1 MGKKG
6 SCSKTALSSRLLST
20 DVYNVSPS
28 FEAVAI
34 GLAMFIGNATSGY
47 FYSYSSVL
55 AVFQCTIYIQYI
67 FMHNNNTF
75 VQRLPLL
82 HFTVLHVSHCFDE
95 VVQIEKKNTM
105 ETGEITEPP
114 SMTKSEVSNN
124 SLVLFSHALTFF
136 FFLLSYVALLNRN
149 HCRVPS

>member
-1 MGKKG
+1 M
-6 SCSKTALSSRLLST
+6 
-20 DVYNVSPS
+20 YNVSPS

-34 GLAMFIGNATSGY
+34 GLAMFIGNAISGY

-67 FMHNNNTF
+67 FMHNNDTF

-82 HFTVLHVSHCFDE
+82 HFAILHVSYCFDE
-95 VVQIEKKNTM
+95 VVEIEKKKHDGDWRNHRATR
-105 ETGEITEPP
+105 T
-114 SMTKSEVSNN
+114 TKSEVSNN
-124 SLVLFSHALTFF
+124 GLVLFFHALTF
-136 FFLLSYVALLNRN
+136 FFLLSYVALLNCN